1 MAVTRIRSARTEG
14 SLFIVETR
22 PFTDTESHEI
32 CIVHSGVHIILPTV
46 HQHS

>member
-1 MAVTRIRSARTEG
+1 MAVTEKRSARAEG

-32 CIVHSGVHIILPTV
+32 CVVHSGVRILPTV